1 MKAILKDFFSNE
13 ILLWSLVAIDHN
25 HVAFSLILI
34 QGAYINSLFLK
45 QNEPHLILILY
56 II

>member
-1 MKAILKDFFSNE
+1 MKYFYGFLI
-13 ILLWSLVAIDHN
+13 AIDHN

-45 QNEPHLILILY
+45 QTERHFILIF
-56 II
+56 